1 MVDRFHSLWLLA
13 HHQHGLSQL
22 ALRGPGLHRR
32 LFLRLD
38 VAQDRLDLRLRP
50 APRRRRYHLAL
61 PLSNGLNWP
70 VFFMKR
76 RTDSRIQSGNEARGR
91 PSARLARSGNAK
103 HIQEESDGGSDDTGS
118 SSVPVAERVHG
129 TVEE

>member
-38 VAQDRLDLRLRP
+38 VAQDRLDLCLGP
-50 APRRRRYHLAL
+50 GPRRRRHRLAFL
-61 PLSNGLNWP
+61 LSHGLVSP
-70 VFFMKR
+70 EFSMKR
-76 RTDSRIQSGNEARGR
+76 RTDSRIQPDTEARGR
-91 PSARLARSGNAK
+91 PDALPAPT
-103 HIQEESDGGSDDTGS
+103 EDT
-118 SSVPVAERVHG
+118 
-129 TVEE
+129 